1 MKTSKI
7 LLFVVW
13 IIAAILILDG
23 AFALLSAADTLAN
36 ILGVFIIVIAA
47 ILSIKTKCLTTIIK

>member
-7 LLFVVW
+7 LLFVLW
-13 IIAAILILDG
+13 IIAAILILDE

-36 ILGVFIIVIAA
+36 IKYIY
-47 ILSIKTKCLTTIIK
+47 